1 MNELIALLLGIIER
15 GLVLAPISLALYLTS
30 YIIKFDDLTI
40 EGSFGTGGALTACLL
55 VYGCPWP
62 LAIFASVIGGALCG
76 LVTGLLYTQ
85 LKINNL
91 ISGIIVATA
100 LFSINIK
107 LATSYK
113 ALSHIQTIFST
124 VPTWCNM
131 YKGIII
137 LAPLLIGVVLVLHWF
152 LTTKAGYLLQAL
164 GNNPQFLTNLGK
176 STAMYTCAM
185 LMLANGMSAL
195 AGSLFVQYVSY
206 FSIWTN
212 VGMLILGLAGL
223 IIAQTFTK
231 KMNLAILLG
240 PLFYQAII
248 AVTFELQLDQDLNK
262 LITALLIVLLI
273 SLNHVFEK
281 K

>member
-1 MNELIALLLGIIER
+1 MNELVALLLGIIER

-55 VYGCPWP
+55 SYGLPWP
-62 LAIFASVIGGALCG
+62 IAIPVSIIGGALCG
-76 LVTGLLYTQ
+76 LATGLLHTH

-107 LATSYK
+107 LATSYR
-113 ALSHIQTIFST
+113 ALSQVTTIFST
-124 VPTWCNM
+124 IPAGLNA

-137 LAPLLIGVVLVLHWF
+137 LAPLLTILVLILHWF
-152 LTTKAGYLLQAL
+152 LTTKAGFLLQAL

-176 STAMYTCAM
+176 STAVYTCAM
-185 LMLANGMSAL
+185 LMLANGLSAL

-240 PLFYQAII
+240 PLCYQAII

-262 LITALLIVLLI
+262 LITAILIVLLI
-273 SLNHVFEK
+273 SLNQLFEK